1 MQKAMLFQ
9 AVLIVQ
15 CNSRMKE
22 DATQE
27 DATQDL
33 ARAAKGLRKVFADD
47 FNYTRT
53 PILVC
58 FIDSTPLRPRPRD
71 LRGD

>member
-1 MQKAMLFQ
+1 
-9 AVLIVQ
+9 
-15 CNSRMKE
+15 MKE

-33 ARAAKGLRKVFADD
+33 ARAAKGLHKVFADD
-47 FNYTRT
+47 FNYTGT